1 MLIGAL
7 PDLRDTQSGKDL
19 IQIGRAEGKEQG
31 KEQGKIEGKI
41 EVLLLVLTSRFGEL
55 SPQLKDR
62 IRQLSTG
69 DKLDR
74 AILQAVTIDSIH
86 ELTL

>member
-55 SPQLKDR
+55 SPQLTDR
-62 IRQLSTG
+62 IRQLSAG

-74 AILQAVTIDSIH
+74 AILQAVTIDSIN